1 MKAFFTNAWAN
12 IVLWYH
18 TKVQAT
24 MGWIL
29 GGFSLTDLLA
39 AFTSYE
45 QDLVHLLG
53 VKLHAAIRLA
63 CAGVIIY
70 RARQVSRKPPP

>member
-1 MKAFFTNAWAN
+1 MNFFANAWAN

-24 MGWIL
+24 MGWVL
-29 GGFSLTDLLA
+29 AGFSATDLLA
-39 AFTSYE
+39 AMTSYE

-53 VKLHAAIRLA
+53 VKAHAAIRLC
-63 CAGVIIY
+63 CAAVVIY
-70 RARQVSRKPPP
+70 RARQVTSKP